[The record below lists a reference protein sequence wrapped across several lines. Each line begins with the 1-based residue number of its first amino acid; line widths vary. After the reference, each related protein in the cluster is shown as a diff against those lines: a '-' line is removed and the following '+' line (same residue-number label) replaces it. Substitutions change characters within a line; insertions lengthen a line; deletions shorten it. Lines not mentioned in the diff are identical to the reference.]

1 MADLDLFVIGAGS
14 GGVAC
19 ARRAAGYGARVAI
32 AERSRVGGTCVI
44 RGCVPKKLMHY
55 AAQLGE
61 AVRAARAY
69 GWETTAPRLVFRR
82 LLEARNR
89 EIARL
94 NGLYIGMLERAGVR
108 LLTGEARILGRD
120 GEGFCVAVGAER
132 LTATRVLVATGARPR
147 LPALPG
153 LEHALTS
160 DAVLEELYDQPRRVA
175 VVGGGYIGVE
185 LASIL
190 HALGSE
196 TTLVIRRDLPLAGF
210 DRELRERLTEQLVAH
225 GLRLA
230 GGRAVAGIERRDA
243 GLVLHTDGAP
253 VEADAVLLATGR
265 DPLPNTTGIGLEA
278 LGVAM
283 HADGAIRVDRDYE
296 STVPGL
302 LAVGDCADHAGQG
315 LHAGQHDLT
324 PIAIAEGRHV
334 AERLFNDRRV
344 AVAYDTVPT
353 AVFGLPQVGSVGLS
367 EELAR
372 GRGREVRIFRTEFR
386 PMLHTLTGGPARTFM
401 KLVVDTAD
409 DRVLGL
415 HMVGD
420 DAAEIVQGF
429 AVAMTA
435 GATKAHFDATV
446 ALHPTAAEEF
456 VTMYQPAG

>member
-19 ARRAAGYGARVAI
+19 ARRAAAHGARVAI

-55 AAQLGE
+55 AAHLGE
-61 AVRAARAY
+61 ALRAARAY
-69 GWETTAPRLVFRR
+69 GWDQGEPHLDFRR

-94 NGLYIGMLERAGVR
+94 NKIYLGMLERAHVR
-108 LLTGEARILGRD
+108 LLTGEARILGRAGD
-120 GEGFCVAVGAER
+120 GFLVAVGDER
-132 LTATRVLVATGARPR
+132 LSASRVLVATGARPV

-153 LEHALTS
+153 IEHALTS
-160 DAVLEELYDQPRRVA
+160 DALLEDIYPLPRRLA

-185 LASIL
+185 LSSIL
-190 HALGSE
+190 HALGAE
-196 TTLVIRRDLPLAGF
+196 TTLVIRRELPLAGF
-210 DRELRERLTEQLVAH
+210 DQELRERLTEQLLAH
-225 GLRLA
+225 GLRLRSGCRIARLEAA
-230 GGRAVAGIERRDA
+230 GG
-243 GLVLHTDGAP
+243 GLRLHTDGAP

-265 DPLPNTTGIGLEA
+265 NPLPNTRGIGLEA
-278 LGVAM
+278 LGVAL
-283 HADGAIRVDRDYE
+283 HEDGSIRVDAGYE
-296 STVPGL
+296 SSVPGL
-302 LAVGDCADHAGQG
+302 LAVGDCADHAGHSLDPG
-315 LHAGQHDLT
+315 RYDLT

-334 AERLFNDRRV
+334 AERLYNDRRI
-344 AVAYDTVPT
+344 AIAYDTVPT
-353 AVFGLPQVGSVGLS
+353 AVFGLPQAGSVGLA
-367 EELAR
+367 EAEAR
-372 GRGREVRIFRTEFR
+372 SRGHEVRIFRSEFR
-386 PMLHTLTGGPARTFM
+386 PMLHTLTGGPARSFL
-401 KLVVDTAD
+401 KLVVDKAD

-435 GATKAHFDATV
+435 GATKAEFDATV

-456 VTMYQPAG
+456 VTMDQPAT

>member
-19 ARRAAGYGARVAI
+19 ARRAAAYGARVAI
-32 AERSRVGGTCVI
+32 AERSRIGGTCVI
-44 RGCVPKKLMHY
+44 RGCVPKKLMHF
-55 AAQLGE
+55 AGQLG
-61 AVRAARAY
+61 AAIKAAPAY
-69 GWETTAPRLVFRR
+69 GWAAGEPHLDFRR

-94 NGLYIGMLERAGVR
+94 NGVYIGMLERAGVR
-108 LLTGEARILGRD
+108 LLAGEARILDRD
-120 GEGFCVAVGAER
+120 GDGFRVAVGAER
-132 LTATRVLVATGARPR
+132 VSATRVLVATGARPT
-147 LPALPG
+147 LPPLPG
-153 LEHALTS
+153 VEHALTS
-160 DAVLEELYDQPRRVA
+160 DAILEDLYDQPPRVA

-185 LASIL
+185 LSSIL

-196 TTLVIRRDLPLAGF
+196 ATLVIRRTLPLAGF
-210 DRELRERLTEQLVAH
+210 DQELRERLTEQLVAH
-225 GLRLA
+225 GLRL
-230 GGRAVAGIERRDA
+230 RADCRIARIEQAAA

-253 VEADAVLLATGR
+253 VEADAVILATGR
-265 DPLPNTTGIGLEA
+265 DPLPNTRGIGLEA

-283 HADGAIRVDRDYE
+283 HDNGAIRVDGRYE
-296 STVPGL
+296 SSVPGL
-302 LAVGDCADHAGQG
+302 LAVGDCADHAGHG
-315 LHAGQHDLT
+315 MDPGQHDLT

-334 AERLFNDRRV
+334 AERLYNDHQV

-353 AVFGLPQVGSVGLS
+353 AVFGVPQAGSVGLS
-367 EELAR
+367 EEQAR
-372 GRGREVRIFRTEFR
+372 GRGRDVRIYRTEFR

-401 KLVVDTAD
+401 KLVVDKAD

-435 GATKAHFDATV
+435 GATKADFDATV

-456 VTMYQPAG
+456 VTMYQPAA